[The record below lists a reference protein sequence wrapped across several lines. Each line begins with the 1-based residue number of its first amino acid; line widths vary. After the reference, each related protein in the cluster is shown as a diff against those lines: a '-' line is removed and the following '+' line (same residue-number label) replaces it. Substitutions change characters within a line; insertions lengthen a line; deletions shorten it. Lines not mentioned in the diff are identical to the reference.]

1 MRLAIQGGGENSMS
15 GYGKEETAKLRSNVE
30 DQLARLLQQLQDCED
45 LKDDLDEDE
54 YESTKQDTLN
64 QLREFEQ
71 SLQKMIAGDI
81 TLVNDLGGMRLAIQ
95 GAVSQAFRTP
105 EVIKMFA
112 NKQPA
117 QLRLRLEQ
125 KKEDLKLKRITQES
139 YMAQVV
145 EILTA
150 LKKLGEE
157 LNAEEEEFLKKNMS
171 QQLAQFEAASSDISG
186 SSILSTAAGQV
197 RAAKN

>member
-1 MRLAIQGGGENSMS
+1 MS

-171 QQLAQFEAASSDISG
+171 QQLAQFEAASSGD
-186 SSILSTAAGQV
+186 T
-197 RAAKN
+197 